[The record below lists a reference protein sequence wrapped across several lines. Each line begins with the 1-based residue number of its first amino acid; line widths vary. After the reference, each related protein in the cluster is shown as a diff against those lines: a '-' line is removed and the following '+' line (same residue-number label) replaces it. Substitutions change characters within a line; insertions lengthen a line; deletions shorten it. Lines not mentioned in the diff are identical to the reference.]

1 MAELTVYGIAFV
13 IALYLALAVR
23 ATEIFFLSVRDGR
36 VLLVRGR
43 IPATLL
49 AELAEVVSRAGV
61 ARGSIRAVRQGGAAT
76 LKLGGMDEFVA
87 QRLRNVFGTRS
98 GTELRLTQPPAD
110 RNLGQRL
117 GWAWLAWRLH
127 RDTRR

>member
-1 MAELTVYGIAFV
+1 MAEYTVYGIAFV
-13 IALYLALAVR
+13 IALYLVLAVR

-43 IPATLL
+43 VPSTLM
-49 AELAEVVSRAGV
+49 AELAEVVARAGV
-61 ARGSIRAVRQGGAAT
+61 ARGSIRAVRQGGAAK
-76 LKLGGMDEFVA
+76 LKVGGMDEFVA

-98 GTELRLTQPPAD
+98 GAELRLTQPPRD

-127 RDTRR
+127 RDTER